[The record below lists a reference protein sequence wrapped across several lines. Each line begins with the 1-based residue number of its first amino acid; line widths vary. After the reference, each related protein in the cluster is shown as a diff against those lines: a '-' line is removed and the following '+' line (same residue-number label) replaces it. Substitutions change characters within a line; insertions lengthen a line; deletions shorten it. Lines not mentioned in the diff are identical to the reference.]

1 MNYLNFD
8 YGSDNAW
15 PNDSGAEAVK
25 QAEANMHAILDNADS
40 GYALYNAE
48 LKIVSYNS
56 LAQKFSQLLYSK
68 SLKKGNYLL
77 DYFPSERHAILLDVT
92 KRVLAGE
99 EIQYEMHFDGLQ
111 DGERWMDVK
120 WIGVKS
126 NENKNWG
133 FILVSKDITQRKK
146 LAIERENM
154 MDELSKNNKIFEQFT
169 HITSHNLNAPVANI
183 ITLAETFNELDSQAE
198 KDLYI
203 DFILSSAKSLQQV
216 ILDINQILHI
226 RQSVG
231 EVKEDVDFNQLLANI
246 KSIISTDL
254 ARGNVTINHHFA
266 TTHIFGTRSYLH
278 SIFYNLILNSVK
290 YRRPNVAPL
299 IVVTT
304 QTIGSQLVLTFTDN
318 GKGIDLQKYGSK
330 LFGLYNRF
338 DSQVEGRGLGLFMI
352 KTQIE
357 ELGGTITVDS
367 VLGQGT
373 TFTVYLPI
381 GYDNK

>member
-1 MNYLNFD
+1 
-8 YGSDNAW
+8 
-15 PNDSGAEAVK
+15 
-25 QAEANMHAILDNADS
+25 MHAILDNADS
-40 GYALYNAE
+40 GYALYNAD

-56 LAQKFSQLLYSK
+56 LAQKFSQILYSK
-68 SLKKGNYLL
+68 NLKKGNYLL
-77 DYFPSERHAILLDVT
+77 DYFPPERHAILLDIT

-126 NENKNWG
+126 TENKGRG

-146 LAIERENM
+146 LAIEREKM
-154 MDELSKNNKIFEQFT
+154 MAELSKNNKIFEQFT

-183 ITLAETFNELDSQAE
+183 ITLAETFNELDSEAE
-198 KDLYI
+198 KELYI
-203 DFILSSAKSLQQV
+203 DFILTSAKSLQQV

-226 RQSVG
+226 RQHLG
-231 EVKEDVDFNQLLANI
+231 EVKEDIDFNQVLNNI

-254 ARGNVTINHHFA
+254 IREQVSINHHFA
-266 TTHIFGTRSYLH
+266 TTHIFATRSYVH
-278 SIFYNLILNSVK
+278 SIFYNLILNSIK
-290 YRRPNVAPL
+290 YRRPNIAPQ
-299 IVVTT
+299 IIIAS
-304 QTIGSQLVLTFTDN
+304 QTIGTQLVLTFTDN
-318 GKGIDLQKYGSK
+318 GKGIDMQKYGSK

-367 VLGQGT
+367 VVGQGT

-381 GYDNK
+381 SGE

>member
-15 PNDSGAEAVK
+15 LNDGGADAIK

-40 GYALYNAE
+40 GYALYNAD
-48 LKIVSYNS
+48 LRIVSYNS
-56 LAQKFSQLLYSK
+56 LAQKFSQILYSK
-68 SLKKGNYLL
+68 DLKKGNYLL
-77 DYFPSERHAILLDVT
+77 DYFPLERHAILLDVT

-99 EIQYEMHFDGLQ
+99 EIQYEMHFDGLH

-126 NENKNWG
+126 NQNKNWG

-146 LAIERENM
+146 LALEREKM
-154 MDELSKNNKIFEQFT
+154 MTELSKNNKIFEQFT

-198 KDLYI
+198 KELYI
-203 DFILSSAKSLQQV
+203 DFILTSAKSLQQV

-226 RQSVG
+226 RQHLG
-231 EVKEDVDFNQLLANI
+231 EVKEDIDFNQVLNNI

-254 ARGNVTINHHFA
+254 AREQVTINQHFA
-266 TTHIFGTRSYLH
+266 TTYIYGTRSYVH
-278 SIFYNLILNSVK
+278 SIFYNLILNSIK
-290 YRRPNVAPL
+290 YRRPNIAPQ
-299 IVVTT
+299 IIITT
-304 QTIGSQLVLTFTDN
+304 QTIGTQLVLTFTDN
-318 GKGIDLQKYGSK
+318 GKGIDLQKHGGK

-367 VLGQGT
+367 VIGQGT

-381 GYDNK
+381 GHDK

>member
-15 PNDSGAEAVK
+15 LNDNSVDAVK
-25 QAEANMHAILDNADS
+25 QVEANMHAILDNADS
-40 GYALYNAE
+40 GYALYNSE

-56 LAQKFSQLLYSK
+56 LAQKFSRLLYSK
-68 SLKKGNYLL
+68 NLKKGNYLL
-77 DYFPSERHAILLDVT
+77 DYFPPDRHPILLDIT
-92 KRVLAGE
+92 RRALAGE
-99 EIQYEMHFDGLQ
+99 EVHYEMHFDALKG
-111 DGERWMDVK
+111 GERWIDVK
-120 WIGVKS
+120 WIGVKNNQQKS
-126 NENKNWG
+126 RG
-133 FILVSKDITQRKK
+133 FMLVSKDITQRKN
-146 LAIERENM
+146 LAIEREKM
-154 MDELSKNNKIFEQFT
+154 IAELSKNNKIFEQFT

-183 ITLAETFNELDSQAE
+183 ITLAETFNELDSKAE

-226 RQSVG
+226 RQHLD
-231 EVKEDVDFNQLLANI
+231 EVKEDIDFNQLLDNI

-254 ARGNVTINHHFA
+254 ARSQVTINHHFV
-266 TTHIFGTRSYLH
+266 TTHLFSTPSYLH
-278 SIFYNLILNSVK
+278 SIFFNLILNSVK
-290 YRRPNVAPL
+290 YRRQNVAPL
-299 IVVTT
+299 IAVST
-304 QTIGSQLVLTFTDN
+304 QTIGSQIVLTVTDN
-318 GKGIDLQKYGSK
+318 GKGIDLQKHGDK

-357 ELGGTITVDS
+357 ELGGIITVDS
-367 VLGQGT
+367 VVGQGT

-381 GYDNK
+381 SDE